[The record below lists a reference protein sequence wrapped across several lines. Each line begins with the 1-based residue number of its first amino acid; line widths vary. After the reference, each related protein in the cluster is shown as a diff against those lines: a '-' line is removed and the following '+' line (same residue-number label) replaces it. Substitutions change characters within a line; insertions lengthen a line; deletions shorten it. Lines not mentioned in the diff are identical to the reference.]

1 MSFRHTGNVGLH
13 QDLDIVSCLEDVNV
27 VEESD
32 QTHFCE
38 GGWEEVINMVED
50 DVGNAFSGDGN
61 CKIVYLTADQYPL
74 VLYKTGVMAGF
85 MDG

>member
-1 MSFRHTGNVGLH
+1 
-13 QDLDIVSCLEDVNV
+13 
-27 VEESD
+27 
-32 QTHFCE
+32 
-38 GGWEEVINMVED
+38 MVED

-74 VLYKTGVMAGF
+74 VLYKTGVQAEF